1 MNNLEHI
8 VAIVQPTSR
17 QDTTVDMARDVVTKG
32 GRATIV
38 MLITDDVR
46 KDFRAFAESEDL
58 NIAEAEAIAIERLRD
73 DYVSTVGPGRTSVI
87 VSMTPSGLS
96 PQHPAIS
103 GATSI
108 AVGQQSLSRHSLQR
122 LVSGATIPVI
132 VTPARA
138 A

>member
-1 MNNLEHI
+1 MNHLDHI

-17 QDTTVDMARDVVTKG
+17 EDTTVDMARDVVNNG

-58 NIAEAEAIAIERLRD
+58 DLAEAEAIAIERLSD
-73 DYVSTVGPGRTSVI
+73 DYVSIVGPGRTNVI
-87 VSMTPSGLS
+87 VSTTSALS
-96 PQHPAIS
+96 RTHPALA
-103 GATSI
+103 GATTI
-108 AVGQQSLSRHSLQR
+108 AGGEQALSRHLLQR
-122 LVSGATIPVI
+122 LESASMIPV
-132 VTPARA
+132 VVAPARA